1 MFIPKLAV
9 QKKCGIRDESEAR
22 VLFSARFWPCKLKGM
37 IVFTAL
43 ISHSS
48 KYFNVC

>member
-22 VLFSARFWPCKLKGM
+22 VPFSARFWPCKLKGM
-37 IVFTAL
+37 IVFTAQ

-48 KYFNVC
+48 E